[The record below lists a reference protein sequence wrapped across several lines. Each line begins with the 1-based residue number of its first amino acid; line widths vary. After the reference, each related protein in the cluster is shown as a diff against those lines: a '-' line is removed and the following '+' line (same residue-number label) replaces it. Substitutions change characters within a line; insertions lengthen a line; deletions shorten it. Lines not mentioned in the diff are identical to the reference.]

1 MQTGISKA
9 VNCIKIKAKPSI
21 PKIKFILITRIQSLI
36 SRNWNCVEVGSKK
49 NNNEKLTFK
58 ISKDQKRE
66 KLRIKRIL
74 VLSIKMSVKQ
84 PTNGNKI
91 RNNNIFKK
99 VEKNNREEPK
109 AKKPRNR

>member
-1 MQTGISKA
+1 
-9 VNCIKIKAKPSI
+9 
-21 PKIKFILITRIQSLI
+21 
-36 SRNWNCVEVGSKK
+36 VEVGSKK

-99 VEKNNREEPK
+99 VEKNNREEPIK
-109 AKKPRNR
+109 EKTTKPLECVDYVF

>member
-1 MQTGISKA
+1 M
-9 VNCIKIKAKPSI
+9 
-21 PKIKFILITRIQSLI
+21 
-36 SRNWNCVEVGSKK
+36 EVGSKK

-99 VEKNNREEPK
+99 VEKIT
-109 AKKPRNR
+109 ARNLSKLKNHETVRVRRLCFLAALF